1 MNKLLINQLFTRSA
15 FGVGLLLGVALLGGA
30 ARAQG
35 ETPVDAAPP
44 AHLEAGTTLK
54 IKLLKDFSSAT
65 AHVGDRVRAEVA
77 GDDTNDLPAGTLLFG
92 HVTWIKPSG
101 GSAPAQV
108 DAKFDLQR
116 GDGPEAV
123 RDAASAHLTG
133 KEDSKAV
140 EERAKKGASAGAG
153 LGALLGVVLGR
164 KHKLG
169 DAVGGAILG
178 ALGGGVAGAVTNKHG
193 GEVSLKSGDEITV
206 HLDRAVTLGDGAY

>member
-1 MNKLLINQLFTRSA
+1 MNKFNKSFTRSA
-15 FGVGLLLGVALLGGA
+15 FGLALLLGTTLLGGV

-35 ETPVDAAPP
+35 DGPIDAGPP
-44 AHLEAGTTLK
+44 HHLEAGTTLK
-54 IKLLKDFSSAT
+54 IKLLKDFNSAT
-65 AHVGDRVRAEVA
+65 AHIGDHVQAQVA
-77 GDDTNDLPAGTLLFG
+77 GDDANDLPAGTLLFG
-92 HVTWIKPSG
+92 RVTWIKPSG
-101 GSAPAQV
+101 GSAPAEV

-133 KEDSKAV
+133 KEDNKAV
-140 EERAKKGASAGAG
+140 GERAKKGASAGAG
-153 LGALLGVVLGR
+153 IGALLGVVLGR

-178 ALGGGVAGAVTNKHG
+178 ALGGAAAGAVSNKHG